1 MTENQMRKLQVG
13 DLVRGKLSGMMFVV
27 TGNYGDRVTAV
38 KTVDMT
44 NPEEWEIVSIQFF
57 YEDENSDA

>member
-1 MTENQMRKLQVG
+1 MTEDQMRKLQVG
-13 DLVRGKLSGMMFVV
+13 DLVRGKLSGMTFVV

-44 NPEEWEIVSIQFF
+44 NPEEWEIVSVQHN
-57 YEDENSDA
+57 YDDNHA